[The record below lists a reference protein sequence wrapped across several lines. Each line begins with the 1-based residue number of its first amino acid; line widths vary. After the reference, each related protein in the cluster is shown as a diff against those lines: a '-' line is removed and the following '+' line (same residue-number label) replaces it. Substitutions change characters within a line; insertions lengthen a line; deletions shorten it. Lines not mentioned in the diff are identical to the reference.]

1 MLGAMAPKR
10 GNVSAPSTDVIR
22 RVFDEEGRH
31 FIEVGPWPDA
41 PDVLEL
47 RTVDGEYS
55 AEHWGRVNVTLSP
68 AMAAELG
75 RALLA
80 AAVAAPV

>member
-1 MLGAMAPKR
+1 M
-10 GNVSAPSTDVIR
+10 NTPSTDVIR
-22 RVFDEEGRH
+22 RVFDEDGRN

-47 RTVDGEYS
+47 RTVAGQYS

-80 AAVAAPV
+80 AAGESA